1 MAPTRAQ
8 AWCRY
13 LTSARANRT
22 VLDPKSHGSN
32 GRSHC
37 SRCWQRWRLRDNFVT
52 KKQLLNSD
60 LLAQESDIVPQFGNV
75 ALVCTYCRVSST
87 PRARAGLVH
96 GRTELCGDSMHLG
109 EFALL
114 IEVPL
119 PREPLRTP
127 QRAQKRALFGT
138 NHADLAPVW

>member
-1 MAPTRAQ
+1 
-8 AWCRY
+8 
-13 LTSARANRT
+13 
-22 VLDPKSHGSN
+22 
-32 GRSHC
+32 
-37 SRCWQRWRLRDNFVT
+37 
-52 KKQLLNSD
+52 
-60 LLAQESDIVPQFGNV
+60 
-75 ALVCTYCRVSST
+75 
-87 PRARAGLVH
+87 
-96 GRTELCGDSMHLG
+96 MHLG